1 MDFTGY
7 RLRLLALFSH
17 AFVVA
22 SICFGE
28 TVQGEF
34 GMCDSE
40 RLFFTFGFLRGQR
53 VRDVVRVEI
62 DLWNLRLKSL
72 VFEL

>member
-40 RLFFTFGFLRGQR
+40 RLFFTFGFLRCGQR
-53 VRDVVRVEI
+53 VRDVVRVEK
-62 DLWNLRLKSL
+62 DLWNLNSKL
-72 VFEL
+72 V